1 MRIVLAAALSLC
13 LAAPAIAADV
23 GEVEEYEVPAAVEV
37 RDIVF
42 DLGGGVLLQP
52 AFPSSKEYRFA
63 PLPFFGLKFLRLPMI
78 GEVVSG
84 RVTQFTLYP
93 SFNTVGERNSSDAQ
107 YLTGIPDTDFSIEIG
122 PGAAFRHGPFRAF
135 AELRYGITGHNGFV
149 GQIGADYI
157 ANPIAPLE
165 VSFGPRMGFADGQYM
180 DTYFGVPTSATQLN
194 AYDADGGIKDVGLGL
209 EATWAFN
216 EKIRLTG
223 GVEYRKYV
231 GDAADSPIVKAGN
244 DQDLRFGLG
253 LTYRFGFDLF
263 KN

>member
-1 MRIVLAAALSLC
+1 VRTVLAAALLFSL
-13 LAAPAIAADV
+13 ATPAFSADI
-23 GEVEEYEVPAAVEV
+23 EVVESYEVPAAVEV

-52 AFPSSKEYRFA
+52 SFPSSKEYSFS
-63 PLPFFGLKFLRLPMI
+63 PLPFFGLKFLRLPVV

-84 RVTQFTLYP
+84 RVTQFTIYP
-93 SFNTVGERNSSDAQ
+93 SFNTVNERSASDAA
-107 YLTGIPDTDFSIEIG
+107 YLAGIPTRDFSVELG

-135 AELRYGITGHNGFV
+135 GALRYGIVGHNGWV
-149 GQIGADYI
+149 GELGADYI

-165 VSFGPRMGFADGQYM
+165 VSFGPRVGFADDQYM
-180 DTYFGVPTSATQLN
+180 DTYFGVPASATRLPTYN
-194 AYDADGGIKDVGLGL
+194 ADAGFKDVGLGI
-209 EATWAFN
+209 EATYTFN

-223 GVEYRKYV
+223 GIEYRHFV
-231 GDAADSPIVKAGN
+231 GSALDSPIVKAGN
-244 DQDLRFGLG
+244 DQELTVGIG